1 MGKAHHGT
9 ARSKR
14 KRKGTRKAR
23 EREMVF
29 VVRPDASMG
38 PEDGSTEGT
47 SLEKLS

>member
-14 KRKGTRKAR
+14 KRKGTRKAH

-38 PEDGSTEGT
+38 PEDGSSVET
-47 SLEKLS
+47 SSEKSS